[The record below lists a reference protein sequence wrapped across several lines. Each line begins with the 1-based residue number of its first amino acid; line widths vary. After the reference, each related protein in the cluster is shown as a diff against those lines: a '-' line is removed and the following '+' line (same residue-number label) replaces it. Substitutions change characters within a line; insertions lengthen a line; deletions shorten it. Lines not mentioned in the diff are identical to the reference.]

1 MPDQVSRLVQEKLP
15 AVFVEMAALV
25 HAIRPHSRFVL
36 VSLWPILPRHLPRV
50 SADFSLQVGD
60 GPQRELLEHLV
71 ILNGLQNVFFFR
83 GHRENVHAELQ
94 VSPILIFIF
103 STNESA
109 QGFDLFAY
117 PTSGE
122 SVGWVILEAM
132 AAGKAIVSTAVGSV
146 PTLITH
152 AFNGFLTQSTEAIEL
167 VEYVVTLMDAD
178 DLRNT
183 MGMRSRERAIREF
196 SWDGFIQAYHSMFA
210 RRAHAADRSCAGSD
224 YCVRYQRVGSTRFVR
239 SGSFWGSF
247 SNVSFANA
255 FSNSADRI
263 NG

>member
-1 MPDQVSRLVQEKLP
+1 MTRLK
-15 AVFVEMAALV
+15 
-25 HAIRPHSRFVL
+25 
-36 VSLWPILPRHLPRV
+36 
-50 SADFSLQVGD
+50 VGD

-94 VSPILIFIF
+94 ARRAFVSCP
-103 STNESA
+103 SSNSSD

-132 AAGKAIVSTAVGSV
+132 AAGKAVVSTAVGSV

-167 VEYVVTLMDAD
+167 VEYVLTLMDSEQ
-178 DLRNT
+178 LRLS
-183 MGMRSRERAIREF
+183 MGVRSRERAKRDF
-196 SWDGFIQAYHSMFA
+196 SHDGFIQAYHSMCA
-210 RRAHAADRSCAGSD
+210 RHARARG
-224 YCVRYQRVGSTRFVR
+224 
-239 SGSFWGSF
+239 
-247 SNVSFANA
+247 VSRAN
-255 FSNSADRI
+255 
-263 NG
+263 GHC

>member
-1 MPDQVSRLVQEKLP
+1 LRSR
-15 AVFVEMAALV
+15 
-25 HAIRPHSRFVL
+25 
-36 VSLWPILPRHLPRV
+36 RHPGQPV
-50 SADFSLQVGD
+50 ALQVGD

-94 VSPILIFIF
+94 ARRAFVSCP
-103 STNESA
+103 SSNSSD

-132 AAGKAIVSTAVGSV
+132 AAGKAVVSTAVGSV

-167 VEYVVTLMDAD
+167 VEYVLTLMDSEQ
-178 DLRNT
+178 LRLS
-183 MGMRSRERAIREF
+183 MGVRSRERAKRDF
-196 SWDGFIQAYHSMFA
+196 SHDGFIQAYHSMCA
-210 RRAHAADRSCAGSD
+210 RHARARG
-224 YCVRYQRVGSTRFVR
+224 
-239 SGSFWGSF
+239 
-247 SNVSFANA
+247 VSRAN
-255 FSNSADRI
+255 
-263 NG
+263 GHC